1 MYARTI
7 CGEVGRTVAVSLVAL
22 AMTAASAR
30 AQASASLRPSPQVS
44 TPAPRA
50 SANARPDDAG
60 AFPPGPLPP
69 DVLRPGV
76 TVRPAGASCILRI
89 ASDRPITYSLE
100 RRGHRRRLY
109 LDIDGKD
116 LDIPATWHY
125 DAGNLAA
132 RIVRTASASGSAE
145 LEVEMDRPLR
155 YEAWL
160 GDDGRAVLLQLSPP
174 QQRFVPDNRWDR
186 VTIDPGHGG
195 RDPGTIGPGDIQEK
209 SITLDVATDLE
220 QLMLENGVDVQLT
233 RTSDTTVDLR
243 PRVDLGDEFR
253 SNVFVS
259 IHMNHSDDPAIHG
272 IETYYFTP
280 KSLPLARDIEDAL
293 VRSLGAPDRGVRRD
307 NFVVVKYAIEPACLV
322 ELGYLSNPGEEAHL
336 DSAWYQKRAAE
347 GIMDGVLAYLHD
359 RPREIERGSARRGG
373 N

>member
-1 MYARTI
+1 ML
-7 CGEVGRTVAVSLVAL
+7 AVL
-22 AMTAASAR
+22 AEPASAR
-30 AQASASLRPSPQVS
+30 AASSVRAGPKLSPSL
-44 TPAPRA
+44 PRA
-50 SANARPDDAG
+50 SASARPASDSGNRGRPDDAA

-76 TVRPAGASCILRI
+76 TVRPAGASFILRVV
-89 ASDRPITYSLE
+89 SDRPITYSLQ

-109 LDIDGKD
+109 LDIAGGPS
-116 LDIPATWHY
+116 DIPATWHY
-125 DAGNLAA
+125 DSGNLAA
-132 RIVRTASASGSAE
+132 RIVRTASASGSTE
-145 LEVEMDRPLR
+145 FVVEMDRPLR

-160 GDDGRAVLLQLSPP
+160 GDGGRAVLLQLSPP
-174 QQRFVPDNRWDR
+174 QQRFVPNDSWDR

-195 RDPGTIGPGDIQEK
+195 KDPGTIGPGDIQEK
-209 SITLDVATDLE
+209 AITLAVASDLE

-259 IHMNHSDDPAIHG
+259 IHMNHSNNPAIHG

-280 KSLPLARDIEDAL
+280 QSLPLARDIEDAL

-307 NFVVVKYAIEPACLV
+307 DFVVVKYAAEPACLV
-322 ELGYLSNPGEEAHL
+322 EVGYLSNPGEETHL
-336 DSAWYQKRAAE
+336 DSSWYQKRAAE
-347 GIMDGVLAYLHD
+347 GIMDGVLAYL
-359 RPREIERGSARRGG
+359 RQTRRIRAYTPRR
-373 N
+373 

>member
-1 MYARTI
+1 M
-7 CGEVGRTVAVSLVAL
+7 
-22 AMTAASAR
+22 
-30 AQASASLRPSPQVS
+30 
-44 TPAPRA
+44 
-50 SANARPDDAG
+50 
-60 AFPPGPLPP
+60 
-69 DVLRPGV
+69 
-76 TVRPAGASCILRI
+76 TVRPAGVGCILRV
-89 ASDRPITYSLE
+89 ASDRPITYRLR

-109 LDIDGKD
+109 LDIAGGTV
-116 LDIPATWHY
+116 DIPADWHY
-125 DAGNLAA
+125 DSGNLAA

-145 LEVEMDRPLR
+145 LMVEMDRPLR

-160 GDDGRAVLLQLSPP
+160 GDGGRAVLLQLSPP
-174 QQRFVPDNRWDR
+174 QQRFVPDNDWDR

-209 SITLDVATDLE
+209 AITLAVASDLE

-243 PRVDLGDEFR
+243 PRVDMGDEFR

-259 IHMNHSDDPAIHG
+259 IHMNHCDDPAIHG

-307 NFVVVKYAIEPACLV
+307 DFVVVKYAAEPACLV
-322 ELGYLSNPGEEAHL
+322 EVGYLSNPGEETHL
-336 DSAWYQKRAAE
+336 VSAWYQKRAAV
-347 GIMDGVLAYLHD
+347 GIMEGVLAYLHAN
-359 RPREIERGSARRGG
+359 PGGIERAHRKGDRWP